1 MLWRSILI
9 VFINN
14 EECNTNLIVLGGS
27 LRTGSL
33 TMVGE
38 PLTSSL
44 DHLHVDL
51 AFIGIHSFSGGRL
64 SETSIDVSMTKKKM
78 IESAARVVILIDSS
92 KFEHPAFFEVGGLDD
107 IDVVITDE
115 GITLEARVMIEDSET
130 ELVIVRRAPA
140 VSDKKLKTKRRR
152 TT

>member
-1 MLWRSILI
+1 M
-9 VFINN
+9 
-14 EECNTNLIVLGGS
+14 LGGS
-27 LRTGSL
+27 LRPGSL

-38 PLTSSL
+38 PLTSFL

-115 GITLEARVMIEDSET
+115 GITSEARVMIEDSET
-130 ELVIVRRAPA
+130 ELVIVRRD
-140 VSDKKLKTKRRR
+140 VSDKKPK
-152 TT
+152 

>member
-1 MLWRSILI
+1 MR
-9 VFINN
+9 
-14 EECNTNLIVLGGS
+14 
-27 LRTGSL
+27 
-33 TMVGE
+33 
-38 PLTSSL
+38 
-44 DHLHVDL
+44 
-51 AFIGIHSFSGGRL
+51 RL
-64 SETSIDVSMTKKKM
+64 EAAHRIARRY
-78 IESAARVVILIDSS
+78 SAAASPARVVILIDSS

-115 GITLEARVMIEDSET
+115 GITPEVRVMIEDSET